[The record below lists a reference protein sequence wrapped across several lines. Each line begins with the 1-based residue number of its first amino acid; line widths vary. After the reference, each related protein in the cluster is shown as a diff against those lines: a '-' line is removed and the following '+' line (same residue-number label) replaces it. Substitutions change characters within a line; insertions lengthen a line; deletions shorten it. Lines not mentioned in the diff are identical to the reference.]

1 MPFAI
6 RMHRTGGPEVMC
18 WEELEVA
25 DPAPGEAR
33 VRHQAVGLNY
43 IDIYHRSGLYPL
55 QLPNGLGLEAAGV
68 VEAVGAGV
76 SELRPGDR
84 VAYAGGS
91 GRRLQPGALPARRP
105 SAEAAGCDRFPH
117 RGGDDVAGSD
127 QRLSA
132 APHLSRPG
140 R

>member
-6 RMHRTGGPEVMC
+6 RIHETGGPEVMR
-18 WEELEVA
+18 WEALEVA

-76 SELRPGDR
+76 ADLRRAIASPMPAVR
-84 VAYAGGS
+84 SAPTARCAAC
-91 GRRLQPGALPARRP
+91 RRT
-105 SAEAAGCDRFPH
+105 GC
-117 RGGDDVAGSD
+117 
-127 QRLSA
+127 
-132 APHLSRPG
+132 
-140 R
+140 

>member
-1 MPFAI
+1 VPRVKWQLDNRKGFFALALPKSGRDTRLSCYAKKEIAMPFAI
-6 RMHRTGGPEVMC
+6 RIHRPGGPEVMC
-18 WEELEVA
+18 WEEVEVA

-76 SELRPGDR
+76 T
-84 VAYAGGS
+84 
-91 GRRLQPGALPARRP
+91 
-105 SAEAAGCDRFPH
+105 
-117 RGGDDVAGSD
+117 
-127 QRLSA
+127 
-132 APHLSRPG
+132 
-140 R
+140 